1 MVRLFII
8 IDFFFFFVFKILVV
22 GDIFIIGVV
31 LIISDIFL
39 DGIIYFEIFFIF
51 LGLVGDK
58 VGIFILIK
66 VFFLRKDKF
75 VLELVFFCGIWLDDM
90 FVEEEGGIGIFD
102 GGNGILEVDG
112 CGSGIEEGRGGFE
125 GGGGIGILG
134 NCWLGVII
142 SGVFGWFMNGNVSG
156 FIGSGGG
163 SELCGL
169 GLIGCGYG
177 IVIWLFWYF

>member
-66 VFFLRKDKF
+66 VFFL
-75 VLELVFFCGIWLDDM
+75 
-90 FVEEEGGIGIFD
+90 
-102 GGNGILEVDG
+102 
-112 CGSGIEEGRGGFE
+112 
-125 GGGGIGILG
+125 
-134 NCWLGVII
+134 
-142 SGVFGWFMNGNVSG
+142 
-156 FIGSGGG
+156 
-163 SELCGL
+163 
-169 GLIGCGYG
+169 
-177 IVIWLFWYF
+177 